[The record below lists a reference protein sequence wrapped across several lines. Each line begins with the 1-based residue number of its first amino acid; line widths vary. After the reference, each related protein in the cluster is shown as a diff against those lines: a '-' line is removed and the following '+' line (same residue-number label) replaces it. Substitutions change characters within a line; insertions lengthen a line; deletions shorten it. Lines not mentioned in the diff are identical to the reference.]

1 MNGIGILSNALS
13 LVFFLLF
20 SLLLGL
26 STGLRRNPVSLSL
39 IAASLL
45 SALWFGLQLSY
56 FLQGPFPVGLGLL
69 QLLEVA
75 RSGAWLF
82 FLVALIAHSA
92 GYRRLRLPLVLGA
105 LLVLLLAG
113 LILTGTTRIQGHQV
127 LFPSFLGLS
136 LLGLLLVE
144 MLYRNTL
151 VDRRWSIKFLCLG
164 LGGLFV
170 YDFFLYA
177 NAMLVSQLDF
187 DFWVS
192 RGFINALVVPLIAI
206 SAARNRQW
214 ELDLFIS
221 RQVVFHSTAILGAG
235 LYLLSMAAVGYYV
248 REFGGAW
255 GSALQAVFFFA
266 ALAFLFILLFS
277 AQLRSR
283 AKVFLAKHF
292 YRNKYDY
299 REEWLKFT
307 RTLARA
313 GDDPDAVCETV
324 IRAICEI
331 MDCRGGQLW
340 LRGDG
345 RQYLLRSS
353 WNADIA
359 GAPQLAEDAPL
370 IRYFRERGWV
380 INLDEYRRDS
390 EIYDDVA
397 IPAQLLEI
405 DDAWLLVPLLLG
417 ERLTGFALLLHSNA
431 GSNFGWE
438 DSDLLKTVGRQTAG
452 YIALLQTTEALAQAR
467 QFEAFNRLSAFV
479 VHDLKNLVA
488 QLSLVSANAERH
500 RDNPEFIDDAFA
512 TVAHAVAKMN
522 RLLAHLRQGHLPVEG
537 KYCNLEQLL
546 RKLVADRAS
555 ARPVPEFRFN
565 GVDCVVQADGD
576 RLGSVLD
583 NLIQNAQEATP
594 DSGQVVVTLGCD
606 DGGAHITVA
615 DTGAGMDGVFV
626 QERLFRPFDTTKGNA
641 GMGIGAF
648 ECREFVH
655 QLGGSLSV
663 DSKPGQGTTFH
674 IELPNVRHAATTV
687 SEPDLQGLTNE

>member
-1 MNGIGILSNALS
+1 MNSIGIISNALS
-13 LVFFLLF
+13 CTFFLLF

-26 STGLRRNPVSLSL
+26 SSGLRRNPVSLSL
-39 IAASLL
+39 FIASLL
-45 SALWFGLQLSY
+45 SAVWFGLQLGY
-56 FLQGPFPVGLGLL
+56 FVQTPLPITLGLL

-75 RSGAWLF
+75 RSSAWVF
-82 FLVALIAHSA
+82 FLAALIAHSA
-92 GYRRLRLPLVLGA
+92 GYRRLRLPLGIGV
-105 LLVLLLAG
+105 LLVLLLVA
-113 LILTGTTRIQGHQV
+113 LILTGSTHIQGYQV
-127 LFPSFLGLS
+127 LFPGFLGLA

-214 ELDLFIS
+214 QLELFIS
-221 RQVVFHSTAILGAG
+221 RQVVFHSTAIVGAG
-235 LYLLSMAAVGYYV
+235 MYLLSMAAVGYYV
-248 REFGGAW
+248 RQFGGAW

-266 ALAFLFILLFS
+266 AVAFLFVLLFS
-277 AQLRSR
+277 SQLRSR
-283 AKVFLAKHF
+283 AKIFLAKHF

-324 IRAICEI
+324 IRAISEI
-331 MDCRGGQLW
+331 MGCRGGLLW
-340 LRGDG
+340 LHGEG
-345 RQYLLRSS
+345 GQYRLRSS
-353 WNADIA
+353 WNAA
-359 GAPQLAEDAPL
+359 VAEEPALQEETPV
-370 IRYFRERGWV
+370 IRFLREQGGV
-380 INLDEYRRDS
+380 INLDEYARDS
-390 EIYDDVA
+390 EAYDDVE

-405 DDAWLLVPLLLG
+405 RDAWLLVPLLLG
-417 ERLTGFALLLHSNA
+417 DRLTGFALLLHSNA
-431 GSNFGWE
+431 GNDFGWE
-438 DSDLLKTVGRQTAG
+438 DSDLLKTVGHQTAS
-452 YIALLQTTEALAQAR
+452 YVALLQTTEALAQAR

-488 QLSLVSANAERH
+488 QLSLVSANAEKH
-500 RDNPEFIDDAFA
+500 RDKPEFIDDAFA

-537 KYCNLEQLL
+537 KYCNLDRLL
-546 RKLVADRAS
+546 RKLVTDRAS
-555 ARPVPEFRFN
+555 SRPVPEYRF
-565 GVDCVVQADGD
+565 GGIACEVRADGD
-576 RLGSVLD
+576 RLASVLD

-594 DSGQVVVTLGCD
+594 ETGRVEVVLSCA
-606 DGGAHITVA
+606 DGKARITVT
-615 DTGAGMDGVFV
+615 DTGTGMDSTFV

-641 GMGIGAF
+641 GMGIGVF
-648 ECREFVH
+648 ECREFVQ
-655 QLGGSLSV
+655 QLGGSLHV
-663 DSKPGQGTTFH
+663 DSRPGQGTTFR
-674 IELPNVRHAATTV
+674 IELPDIRMKSPQNIPEPASQGVR
-687 SEPDLQGLTNE
+687 